1 MSPALMSSISDW
13 IFRAHRWAC
22 HTYTTAGS
30 VRLFRCIVTKQAI
43 TGIGITLSQVSYS
56 LRHLLS
62 LSHTH
67 KHIPTTKQC
76 LCIYKFIYN
85 DINSQTISLSLS
97 NNTHTLSVP
106 PPTPPFLPLLH
117 THTKTTQPHSHT
129 HTHMH
134 THDCPDTHTHAC
146 TRMNVLTASAGVI
159 GILSS
164 NTSCINWW
172 NTRSHSTGSFRLTYG
187 SMNRRFWKQRDN
199 QFLTPS
205 QPWHDGWWKQSV
217 HE

>member
-13 IFRAHRWAC
+13 IFKAHRWAC

-106 PPTPPFLPLLH
+106 PPPPPISPSLTH
-117 THTKTTQPHSHT
+117 THKNNTTTLTHT
-129 HTHMH
+129 HTHTHIWLSRH
-134 THDCPDTHTHAC
+134 THTCVHTHEC
-146 TRMNVLTASAGVI
+146 TNSFSRCDWYPLLKH
-159 GILSS
+159 ILYQLMEHQVALHWIIQVDVWF
-164 NTSCINWW
+164 NEQT
-172 NTRSHSTGSFRLTYG
+172 
-187 SMNRRFWKQRDN
+187 
-199 QFLTPS
+199 FLKT
-205 QPWHDGWWKQSV
+205 
-217 HE
+217 ER